1 MVLKSGSFKP
11 GGRLLA
17 KSKRLFRLRALSG
30 PLFRIGL
37 VFFFSTIGRYSSVNI
52 GDVGM
57 WSVLRDSIP
66 FKMEVCCS
74 TGWSVSIGMVQECL
88 FIVTPMVLALG
99 KCSIG
104 VVAIIKGG

>member
-1 MVLKSGSFKP
+1 MGPDFSANWS
-11 GGRLLA
+11 
-17 KSKRLFRLRALSG
+17 RLFRLRAFSG
-30 PLFRIGL
+30 TLLINGLFWL
-37 VFFFSTIGRYSSVNI
+37 FSTIGRYSSVNI

-74 TGWSVSIGMVQECL
+74 TGWSVSIGMVWECL

-99 KCSIG
+99 KISIG